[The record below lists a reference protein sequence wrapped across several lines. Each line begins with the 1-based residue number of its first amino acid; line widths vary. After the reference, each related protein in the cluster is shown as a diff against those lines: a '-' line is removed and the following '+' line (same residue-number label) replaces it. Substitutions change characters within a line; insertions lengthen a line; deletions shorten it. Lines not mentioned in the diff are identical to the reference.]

1 VTDFHSVSTVVLTA
15 ALFLWPLGV
24 AAGSDDHRISD
35 VAVKAAMLYNFAKF
49 TSWEGLRQGAP
60 IVACLVG
67 DERIAA
73 AFVETVQG
81 RAIDGHALEVLVPT
95 ESAAWGSCNLMFFA
109 AAQAERSSAAIE
121 VLKALPILTVG
132 DGAGFAQIGIIGLY
146 VESERVRFAINLDAL
161 ERSGLHLSSQ
171 LLSLA
176 NVVRNRPVR

>member
-1 VTDFHSVSTVVLTA
+1 
-15 ALFLWPLGV
+15 
-24 AAGSDDHRISD
+24 
-35 VAVKAAMLYNFAKF
+35 
-49 TSWEGLRQGAP
+49 
-60 IVACLVG
+60 
-67 DERIAA
+67 
-73 AFVETVQG
+73 
-81 RAIDGHALEVLVPT
+81 
-95 ESAAWGSCNLMFFA
+95 MFFA